1 MRFEDPR
8 PEAAGTGERA
18 PVDPET
24 RLQRAREA
32 AWRALGRRDR
42 TVAELGGQLAGKRVG
57 PEEIELVLAELTEGG
72 YLDDADYA
80 RRFTEDRR
88 RLDGWGSERIG
99 HRLRELGV
107 EPGHIAAALGEVDV
121 EDELAAAVA
130 LLVRRFPVVPETR
143 RDRDRAL
150 GMLVRKGYDLELATD
165 ALRRH
170 AGVRE
175 FD

>member
-1 MRFEDPR
+1 MRFEDPAR
-8 PEAAGTGERA
+8 PAAGERA

-24 RLQRAREA
+24 RLERAREA

-42 TVAELGGQLAGKRVG
+42 TVAELRGMLEGKRHAPDDV
-57 PEEIELVLAELTEGG
+57 ELVIGELAEGG
-72 YLDDADYA
+72 YLDDAEYA
-80 RRFTEDRR
+80 RRFTDDRR

-99 HRLRELGV
+99 RRLRELGV
-107 EPGHIAAALGEVDV
+107 EPGHIAAALGDVDG
-121 EDELAAAVA
+121 EEELSAAVA
-130 LLVRRFPVVPETR
+130 LLERRFPVVPETR

-175 FD
+175 LD